1 MATKKVGR
9 PEEEG
14 GHKRQDFSLC
24 ASIFEYL
31 EKGEFLLLNL
41 EGVDNKSKFVEKAIR
56 MLVAKHRKS
65 TKHFREYMYWDAEY
79 PKTGFGV
86 VLRPSEAAVE
96 QAFQQLAAEV
106 LNKSL

>member
-24 ASIFEYL
+24 ASIYEYL
-31 EKGEFLLLNL
+31 QKGEFLLLNL

-56 MLVAKHRKS
+56 TFVAKHRKS
-65 TKHFREYMYWDAEY
+65 TEHTREYTHLDAEY
-79 PKTGFGV
+79 LKTEFGV
-86 VLRPSEAAVE
+86 AVLHSKRKVAKLIGL
-96 QAFQQLAAEV
+96 F
-106 LNKSL
+106 